1 MFVAKSQ
8 RSEMHSVLVID
19 SDPASAKKIDS
30 ALTGS
35 GFEVMVA
42 SSELA
47 GLKIVDK
54 AFPDAVVVRD
64 SPPRLDSFTLCWQ
77 IHRLFNL
84 PLILLDDKSEEEVY
98 SPTFEVR
105 ADWDYYMHLPI
116 NYDELTARIRVLLWR
131 YGKAE
136 LPHRN
141 DKRIKSMSLRGL
153 TSQSIF
159 S

>member
-1 MFVAKSQ
+1 MN
-8 RSEMHSVLVID
+8 SVLVID
-19 SDPASAKKIDS
+19 SDLASAKKIAS

-47 GLKIVDK
+47 GFKIVDK
-54 AFPDAVVVRD
+54 ATPDAVVVRD
-64 SPPRLDSFTLCWQ
+64 SPPGLDGFTLCWQ

-84 PLILLDDKSEEEVY
+84 PLILLGTKSEGEVY
-98 SPTFEVR
+98 SPNSEVPT
-105 ADWDYYMHLPI
+105 DWDYYMQLPT
-116 NYDELTARIRVLLWR
+116 NYDELAAQIRASLCR
-131 YGKAE
+131 YGETE

-153 TSQSIF
+153 NSSPLKGER
-159 S
+159 